1 MSFFFVYT
9 FVTMELFKQCK
20 YGILH
25 MEHLGWL
32 PYLMLCKQCIP
43 TTQNSI
49 FMVSLLKNKF
59 IVVYKETIPYEDET
73 MPKSV
78 FIFHQLILIL
88 VIKKDIPK
96 FSSKLYKFNLT
107 EVTTGISGK
116 SIGRLTL
123 LNSSSHLISCGRVN
137 FNLECS
143 SDKLPVYLD
152 GNTGVLYTRYSPWKN
167 QKYNKLLLSVSVKM
181 ANHSEITDQAVIIIS
196 WIDNYFST
204 VIHNATCS
212 DINRQKYS
220 SKDEEI
226 TNEGESKQLRREK
239 RKQRQIDLRI
249 YNITV
254 ENQLDA
260 DDDKFGLHLQF
271 APILWVKNH
280 IQPGMEAH
288 TGIVIEIDD
297 TILIGLAKMVYHEKC
312 PTHSVEMTITSYPV
326 AVFPTDIVIV
336 AAEVFLPIVT
346 HNYTLNKAPKVI
358 LETPDPEMKNPM
370 VNYYTTVLAL
380 ITWFE
385 DIVYSPVNID
395 FHLSTSDS
403 ELIEQKF
410 VSLGKGIKT
419 VVPVNTEMSIKS
431 LESSKKSSE
440 VQVFSPAILDTGL
453 LIFTGKCQFNVVNN
467 TAQVTIGEY
476 QFEGRQHEMDGFT
489 KSEATSINIMV
500 PLYISPRVSS
510 PIDFKFVLN
519 YGNSTLKSQFN
530 FNIGETQNFSLMP
543 ETIDSLARRPG
554 EITKFV
560 FDIQVPKFSKLPN
573 CSLTFSSGS
582 RSTDNESQY
591 TILSVEFD
599 NGRNLLALQTEKVKV
614 VYASE
619 FSDGQQDLLSVY
631 FGNLVNLGSFG
642 GRYSTSFKVTIKLR
656 ISDSKS
662 VIDGSTLKFE
672 MLAKFG
678 NMIETCEVFQPIRI
692 DGKERP
698 LILMDLQEVD
708 KHKQILMNTF
718 NVGEAYEFKLQ
729 EFENL
734 GYVMKV
740 FID

>member
-239 RKQRQIDLRI
+239 RAVAKTEVAGLKLIRKESSKSVKICQGQAWSINAIIIFSPGTYDLNIQMYAPRCDNDYCGYIKYFGISSVGDAVKLNTNNSDTGGAKINYAEDPKKQRQIDLRI

-346 HNYTLNKAPKVI
+346 HNYT
-358 LETPDPEMKNPM
+358 
-370 VNYYTTVLAL
+370 
-380 ITWFE
+380 FS
-385 DIVYSPVNID
+385 VYSVGQSATI
-395 FHLSTSDS
+395 S
-403 ELIEQKF
+403 
-410 VSLGKGIKT
+410 SLDLVKG
-419 VVPVNTEMSIKS
+419 E
-431 LESSKKSSE
+431 
-440 VQVFSPAILDTGL
+440 
-453 LIFTGKCQFNVVNN
+453 
-467 TAQVTIGEY
+467 
-476 QFEGRQHEMDGFT
+476 GFT
-489 KSEATSINIMV
+489 KNDPKSEIKTTQEE
-500 PLYISPRVSS
+500 
-510 PIDFKFVLN
+510 VLR
-519 YGNSTLKSQFN
+519 NSV
-530 FNIGETQNFSLMP
+530 
-543 ETIDSLARRPG
+543 
-554 EITKFV
+554 ITKRV
-560 FDIQVPKFSKLPN
+560 DIYVKE
-573 CSLTFSSGS
+573 LT
-582 RSTDNESQY
+582 NP
-591 TILSVEFD
+591 
-599 NGRNLLALQTEKVKV
+599 
-614 VYASE
+614 
-619 FSDGQQDLLSVY
+619 Y
-631 FGNLVNLGSFG
+631 FRAMCLNI
-642 GRYSTSFKVTIKLR
+642 Y
-656 ISDSKS
+656 
-662 VIDGSTLKFE
+662 
-672 MLAKFG
+672 
-678 NMIETCEVFQPIRI
+678 
-692 DGKERP
+692 
-698 LILMDLQEVD
+698 
-708 KHKQILMNTF
+708 
-718 NVGEAYEFKLQ
+718 
-729 EFENL
+729 
-734 GYVMKV
+734 
-740 FID
+740 